1 VWHGARSL
9 VGREP
14 QLRLLLEAA
23 VSPPA
28 LIEVKGEAGIGKSRL
43 VRELMGGA
51 EAGRRRM
58 LLGHCHRVR
67 ERFTL
72 GPVIE
77 ALRTVRAPLS
87 GRVLTP
93 LVGTLSPLLPELGG
107 LLPPAPEPLHDL
119 RAQRHR
125 TFRALRELLE
135 ALGPTVCVLE
145 DLNWAD
151 AGTLDFLSFLLAEP
165 PVELTLVLTYRSDE
179 LDVALRPLAAR
190 VPAQPSDTTI
200 ELAPLSVDEVRVLAA
215 VLLDDADV
223 SRQTAMSLHARTGG
237 VPFAVEELVRS
248 FQERCHRPLT
258 ASEFEH
264 RVLADRRV
272 PPRVGQAVLERLA
285 RLGDDAGAVAHACAV
300 VGEPATEEV
309 LGRIAELTPGRMIE
323 ALVEALGAGLL
334 AEHGCG
340 LYGVRH
346 ALAAQAVYESIPAP
360 RRRRLHLRAARA
372 LEAAPEAA
380 PPTQIAHHLKEVGG
394 LPQWTRYAEAAAD
407 AAGAIGDDRTAAQ
420 LLEEALGAT
429 GVPRTTRIRM
439 ASKLGDAAL
448 FARVPRP
455 AIRILRSTLDD
466 GRLPAGVRGELRL
479 HLARLLLSAGDD
491 AYSDLVRAAGELR
504 RRPRLSSRAH
514 AILATWGPLEGDQSH
529 RLAWSQRAIEA
540 AGRAADPERA
550 IEAAAARAVVLLDQG
565 DPAGWRM
572 ADKMPWRAVSIGE
585 RLELARACKYLAKAA
600 VELGHLRRAESLL
613 DEGDRIRRELGHDRF
628 AVGSASVRSS
638 LEWSLGAWTGLEEKT
653 RVLMHATAETPALC
667 ASNQVTLGR
676 LFLARGK
683 QAQAEEQFLGVLAVL
698 RNAQTI
704 PQLAA
709 VAGGLATIELA
720 RGDARAAREL
730 VATALDHV
738 RRHELW
744 AGAGTVAVV
753 AVDVLLAENER
764 AQAEDVVRRFAR
776 ELRRRDAPAST
787 AALAACRGA
796 LAEALDQRDVAGSWY
811 ARSEVAWRR
820 LQYAYEAARA
830 RERYGRCSLQGTDPA
845 LASSR
850 LLGALEVFERLG
862 ALADAARVRGT
873 LRAHGI
879 TAPSRAGRK
888 GYGSALSP
896 REAEVAQLASRG
908 ASNHEIAEALV
919 ISERTVESHMGSI
932 LKKLS
937 VRSRSAIPQEKTS
950 APD

>member
-1 VWHGARSL
+1 MWHGARSL

-14 QLRLLLEAA
+14 QLRILLDAA
-23 VSPPA
+23 VSPPT

-43 VRELMGGA
+43 VRELLGGA

-77 ALRTVRAPLS
+77 ALRTVRAPLP

-93 LVGTLSPLLPELGG
+93 LVGTLNPLLPELGG
-107 LLPPAPEPLHDL
+107 LLPPALEPLHDL

-165 PVELTLVLTYRSDE
+165 PVELALVLTYRSDE

-200 ELAPLSVDEVRVLAA
+200 ELAPLSVDEVRVMAA
-215 VLLDDADV
+215 GLLDDADV

-237 VPFAVEELVRS
+237 VPFAIEELVRS

-258 ASEFEH
+258 ASEFDH

-309 LGRIAELTPGRMIE
+309 LGRVAELTPGRTIE

-360 RRRRLHLRAARA
+360 RRKRLHLRAARA

-380 PPTQIAHHLKEVGG
+380 PPAQIAHHLKVSG

-407 AAGAIGDDRTAAQ
+407 AAGAVGDDRTAAQ

-429 GVPRTTRIRM
+429 GLPRATRIRM

-448 FARVPRP
+448 FARVPRQ

-491 AYSDLVRAAGELR
+491 AYSELVRAAGELR

-514 AILATWGPLEGDQSH
+514 AILATWGPLEGDPSH

-565 DPAGWRM
+565 DPAGWRT
-572 ADKMPWRAVSIGE
+572 ADKLPWRAASIGE

-600 VELGHLRRAESLL
+600 VELGHHRRAESLL

-628 AVGSASVRSS
+628 AVGSASVRVS

-653 RVLMHATAETPALC
+653 RVLMHATAECPALC

-676 LFLARGK
+676 LFLARGER
-683 QAQAEEQFLGVLAVL
+683 AQAEEQFLGVLAVL

-730 VATALDHV
+730 VTMALDHV
-738 RRHELW
+738 RRRELW
-744 AGAGTVAVV
+744 AGAGTLAVV
-753 AVDVLLAENER
+753 AVDVLLAGNDR
-764 AQAEDVVRRFAR
+764 ARAEDVVRRFAR
-776 ELRRRDAPAST
+776 ELRRRDAPSSR
-787 AALAACRGA
+787 AALAVCRGA
-796 LAEALDQRDVAGSWY
+796 LAEALDERDVAGFWY

-820 LQYAYEAARA
+820 LQCAYEAAQA
-830 RERYGRCSLQGTDPA
+830 RERHGRCSLRGTDPA

-850 LLGALEVFERLG
+850 LLGALKAFECLG
-862 ALADAARVRGT
+862 APADAARVRGT

-908 ASNHEIAEALV
+908 ASNREIAEALV

-932 LKKLS
+932 LKKLR
-937 VRSRSAIPQEKTS
+937 VRSRSAIPPEKTS